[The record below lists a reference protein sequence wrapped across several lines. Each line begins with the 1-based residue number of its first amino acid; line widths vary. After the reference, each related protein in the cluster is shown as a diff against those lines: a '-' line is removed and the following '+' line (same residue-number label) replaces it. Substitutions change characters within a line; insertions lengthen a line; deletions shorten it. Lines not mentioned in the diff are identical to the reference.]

1 MKVLNL
7 GYNNGNSSKGKLLKP
22 IVPQV
27 QANKTPKKLI
37 FAGNELKTEHC
48 KEFMEALKSNTS
60 LVSLDVSSNS
70 LDNAMG
76 DLLVEVLQTNKTLRR
91 IKHAHSLHEKDINK
105 RLAGKILSPLF
116 SILLNSDLI
125 FFCVLSKLREYSC

>member
-1 MKVLNL
+1 MVHASCNLEVLNL
-7 GYNNGNSSKGKLLKP
+7 GYNDGNSSKGKLLKP

-27 QANKTPKKLI
+27 QASKTPKKLI
-37 FAGNELKTEHC
+37 LAGNELKTEHC

-70 LDNAMG
+70 LDNAMA

-91 IKHAHSLHEKDINK
+91 IKHAHSLHENSINQI
-105 RLAGKILSPLF
+105 LAGKILSPLF
-116 SILLNSDLI
+116 RIPFL
-125 FFCVLSKLREYSC
+125 